1 MVRSRLEVSF
11 YGDKLKKVDLYEY
24 IIKLLYPKSSINLID
39 YKYFREVKIEE
50 YWKILHTGEK

>member
-50 YWKILHTGEK
+50 Y